1 MAARITFSCSDELKA
16 ELEAYAEKHG
26 ANVSKAV
33 CDALELL
40 LHPSPAPTPVPTPGP
55 PPPPPSPLP
64 PPGPDSATLH
74 QLQQHRVYLEA
85 LGQHTEYRPP
95 VRGADYLLERD
106 AAAVPVADE
115 SAALEDVRLSGA
127 LAFGS
132 NFLK

>member
-1 MAARITFSCSDELKA
+1 MKGDHTSTGEVFTRMAARITFSCSDELKA

-26 ANVSKAV
+26 VNVSKAV

-85 LGQHTEYRPP
+85 LGQHTEY
-95 VRGADYLLERD
+95 VRQCVEQIIC
-106 AAAVPVADE
+106 
-115 SAALEDVRLSGA
+115 LSGMP
-127 LAFGS
+127 LRFPLPM
-132 NFLK
+132 NPPPWRM